1 MSNITRIHGR
11 EVLDSR
17 GNPTVEVEVHLD
29 DGSIGVAIVP
39 SGASTGEREAAELR
53 DGDPKRYHGKGVR
66 KAVTNVNEVIAP
78 ALVDLDASHQ
88 SEIDTAMR
96 DLDGTPNK
104 SRLGANAILG
114 VSIACAKAAA
124 LSKREPLYRYL
135 GGESATT
142 LPVPCMNVL
151 NGGRHADNN
160 VDFQEFMIVPF
171 GAASFA
177 ESLRMGVE
185 TFHTLKDILKRE
197 GYSTAVGD
205 EGGFAPQLRSNEEA
219 IELLALAIDAS
230 GLKPGVDIGIA
241 LDPATSEMFEN
252 GVYRFSKSDRS
263 SKTSDEMIEL
273 WESWTAEYPI
283 VLLEDGLAEN
293 DWDGWRKL
301 TERLGKKIELV
312 GDDIF
317 CTNPHIVQ
325 EGIARGVANSVL
337 IKLNQIGTLTETFE
351 TIRIARDAGY
361 GCMVSHRSGE
371 TEDTTIADF
380 TVAVGVGHI
389 KTGSA
394 CRSDRVAK
402 YNRLLRIEEELGDR
416 ARFPRRKAFV
426 NG

>member
-1 MSNITRIHGR
+1 MSNIKRIQAR

-17 GNPTVEVEVHLD
+17 GNPTVEVDVHLD
-29 DGSIGVAIVP
+29 DGSTGSAIVP
-39 SGASTGEREAAELR
+39 SGASTGEREAVELR
-53 DGDPKRYHGKGVR
+53 DDDSRRYHGKGVR
-66 KAVTNVNEVIAP
+66 KAVANVNEVIAP
-78 ALVDLDASHQ
+78 ALIGLDATHQ
-88 SEIDTAMR
+88 REIDGAMR
-96 DLDGTPNK
+96 DFDGTPNK

-124 LSKREPLYRYL
+124 TSQREPFYRYL
-135 GGESATT
+135 GGDTATT

-151 NGGRHADNN
+151 NGGKHADNS

-171 GAASFA
+171 GASSFSD
-177 ESLRMGVE
+177 SLRMGVE
-185 TFHTLKDILKRE
+185 TFHVLKNIIKRE

-205 EGGFAPQLRSNEEA
+205 EGGFAPQLRSNIEA
-219 IELLALAIDAS
+219 IELIAIAIDAA
-230 GLKPGVDIGIA
+230 GLRPGVDIGIA
-241 LDPATSEMFEN
+241 LDPAMSELFDGERY
-252 GVYRFSKSDRS
+252 VFKKSGEA
-263 SKTSDEMIEL
+263 SKTSDEMIAL
-273 WESWTAEYPI
+273 WETWIAEYPI

-293 DWDGWRKL
+293 DWDGWQRL
-301 TERLGKKIELV
+301 TKQLGKKVELV

-317 CTNPHIVQ
+317 CTNPRIVSD
-325 EGIARGVANSVL
+325 GIARGVANSVL
-337 IKLNQIGTLTETFE
+337 IKLNQIGTITETFE
-351 TIRIARDAGY
+351 TIQIAKHAGY

-371 TEDTTIADF
+371 SEDTTIADF

-416 ARFPRRKAFV
+416 ARFPQRKAFI